1 MARLYGYYDK
11 ERREVVWVPYE
22 QVRDSHFKRL
32 NNPVAPMVMG
42 DTIEATKHHGDG
54 RVYESR
60 SAFNRATK
68 ACGLSDGWSPPEDWN
83 TDGTYVAPNIREIRE
98 DVDQAYDRA
107 INDLEWGATYLT
119 DEQKLY
125 AKEVNEVVAAQI
137 GTAKVEK

>member
-1 MARLYGYYDK
+1 MARLYGFYDK
-11 ERREVVWVPYE
+11 EKREVIWVPYDK
-22 QVRDSHFKRL
+22 VREAHFKRI

-68 ACGLSDGWSPPEDWN
+68 ACGLSDGWSAPDDWN
-83 TDGTYVAPNIREIRE
+83 TNGTYVPPNLQEIRE

-107 INDLEWGATYLT
+107 VNDLKWGAAELS
-119 DEQKLY
+119 DSQKEY
-125 AKEVNEVVAAQI
+125 AKEVNEVLEARL
-137 GTAKVEK
+137 GTSKIET